1 MGRGLS
7 TKQNLYKELHW
18 VTTVLLTSENLDQ
31 CRWHSVGCI
40 YWLQSSERWEV
51 CSDKIMVLL
60 LLLWMLHHVHTT
72 LSPRPSKLR
81 QVSPGSLSIPSN
93 AVCTTAS
100 FGIHYTRGPQ
110 EMPIL
115 NDFHNQPV
123 ISVVMER

>member
-1 MGRGLS
+1 MTFCRVYL
-7 TKQNLYKELHW
+7 LIAEL
-18 VTTVLLTSENLDQ
+18 
-31 CRWHSVGCI
+31 RKM
-40 YWLQSSERWEV
+40 EV

-115 NDFHNQPV
+115 NEFDNQPV
-123 ISVVMER
+123 ICVVMEK

>member
-18 VTTVLLTSENLDQ
+18 VTTALLTSENLDQ

-40 YWLQSSERWEV
+40 YWLQSSERWRFV
-51 CSDKIMVLL
+51 LIRSWSCYYFCGCSITFIL
-60 LLLWMLHHVHTT
+60 
-72 LSPRPSKLR
+72 PSLR
-81 QVSPGSLSIPSN
+81 GPVNLNISPGSLSIPSN

-115 NDFHNQPV
+115 NDFDNQPV
-123 ISVVMER
+123 ICVVMER

>member
-1 MGRGLS
+1 M
-7 TKQNLYKELHW
+7 
-18 VTTVLLTSENLDQ
+18 
-31 CRWHSVGCI
+31 
-40 YWLQSSERWEV
+40 EV

-81 QVSPGSLSIPSN
+81 QVSPGSLSLSIPSN

-115 NDFHNQPV
+115 NDFDNQPV
-123 ISVVMER
+123 ICAVMER